1 MEEGGSMYTT
11 PYINGAPIEAP
22 PAAFADVVNPAT
34 QRPIAKVFLAQPEH
48 MRRAIDAAYSSK
60 DGWGHTLAAEREL
73 ILQRA
78 ADVLEKARPEIVDL
92 LIDEAGSTFGKA
104 QFEVS
109 FTVNML
115 RAVSGEARRIQGD
128 VIPADFPGMMS
139 IAIRRP
145 LGVVAGIAPFNFP
158 LLLATK
164 KVCLAL
170 AAGNTFV
177 LKPSEETSLIG
188 LKIAEVFQKAG
199 LPAGV
204 LNVVPGD
211 GPTVGPVLFA
221 DPRVRLI
228 SFTGSTTVG
237 RLIAVECAKHGKK
250 VILELG
256 GKSPLIVLQDADLDY
271 AVSTACFGIFIHQG
285 QICMAGSR
293 IIVES
298 AIYDAFLERFVAKVK
313 TLQVGDPR
321 DPHTVIG
328 PLIRTS
334 QCGLIDGKI
343 QESVAAGA
351 RLLTGGTH
359 QGNFY
364 QPTVVAD
371 VKPGMPAF
379 RDELFGPVAAVIKAD
394 DAAHALSLA
403 NDTAYGLSSAVLTN
417 DLQLAMKFA
426 LELEAGMV
434 HINGPTVHDEATVPF
449 GGVKDSGNGREGGH
463 WSMDELTETKWI
475 TIQLGRRPYPF

>member
-1 MEEGGSMYTT
+1 MYTT
-11 PYINGAPIEAP
+11 PYINGAPIEVP
-22 PAAFADVVNPAT
+22 PADLADVVNPAT
-34 QRPIAKVFLAQPEH
+34 QRPFAKVFMAQPAH
-48 MRRAIDAAYSSK
+48 MRRAIDAAYASK
-60 DGWGHTLAAEREL
+60 DVWGQTLAAEREL

-78 ADVLEKARPEIVDL
+78 AEALEGARAEVVDL

-115 RAVSGEARRIQGD
+115 RAVSGEARRIEGD
-128 VIPADFPGMMS
+128 VIPADIPGMMS
-139 IAIRRP
+139 IVIRRP

-170 AAGNTFV
+170 VAGNTFV
-177 LKPSEETSLIG
+177 LKPSEETSLVG
-188 LKIAEVFQKAG
+188 LKIAEIFQKAG

-211 GPTVGPVLFA
+211 GPTVSPVLLT

-228 SFTGSTTVG
+228 TFTGSTAVG

-256 GKSPLIVLQDADLDY
+256 GKSPLIVLKDADLDY

-298 AIYDAFLERFVAKVK
+298 AIYDPFLERLVAKVK
-313 TLQVGDPR
+313 TLKVGDPR
-321 DPHTVIG
+321 DPATVIG

-334 QCGLIDGKI
+334 QCGRIDCKI
-343 QESVAAGA
+343 QESMAAGA
-351 RLLTGGTH
+351 RLLTGGTY

-364 QPTVVAD
+364 QPTVLAD
-371 VKPGMPAF
+371 VKPNMATF
-379 RDELFGPVAAVIKAD
+379 RDELFGPVAAVVRAD
-394 DAAHALSLA
+394 DADHALTLA

-426 LELEAGMV
+426 LELETGMV

-449 GGVKDSGNGREGGH
+449 GGIKDSGNGREGGH

-475 TIQLGRRPYPF
+475 TIQLGRRSYPF

>member
-1 MEEGGSMYTT
+1 MYTT

-128 VIPADFPGMMS
+128 VIPADIPGMMS

>member
-128 VIPADFPGMMS
+128 VIPADIPGMMS